1 MTNIIVTH
9 FNPDLDAITAVWLLK
24 RFSQDFLHAEV
35 LFVPAGN
42 TYKNQTVD
50 SNPDIVHVDTGM
62 GKFDHHQR
70 QEKICASNLVFN
82 YLKSK
87 NNNLENNNALIR
99 LIEVVRDIDNFG
111 ECLWPDPTAD
121 YFDFNLS
128 ELLNGLKTA
137 GELKDEGLVE
147 EGMKLLD
154 GVYVGLK
161 IKIKAEKDLAAGI
174 IFDTKWGKAIG
185 CLSHNDLVL
194 KLGQK
199 MGYVLVVQKD
209 GQTEHVRIKARPD
222 SKIDLT
228 EIKEKLAQLDPKA
241 TWFLHISKKML
252 LNGSSRNPEMKPSS
266 LSLKKVIEVLST

>member
-1 MTNIIVTH
+1 MLKIVTH
-9 FNPDLDAITAVWLLK
+9 YNPDLDAITSVWLLK
-24 RFSQDFLHAEV
+24 RFSKDFSNAEV
-35 LFVPAGN
+35 VFVAAGN
-42 TYKNQTVD
+42 TYNNQTAD
-50 SNPDIVHVDTGM
+50 SNMDIVHVDTGM

-70 QEKICASNLVFN
+70 QEKTCASSLVFN

-87 NNNLENNNALIR
+87 NNLENNNALIR

-111 ECLWPDPTAD
+111 ECLWPNPTAD
-121 YFDFNLS
+121 YFDFNLP
-128 ELLNGLKTA
+128 ELLNGMKIA
-137 GELKDEGLVE
+137 GELNDEGLIE

-161 IKIKAEKDLAAGI
+161 IKIKAEKELAQGI

-222 SKIDLT
+222 SRVDLT
-228 EIKEKLAQLDPKA
+228 EIREKLANLDPNA
-241 TWFLHISKKML
+241 TWFLHVSKRML
-252 LNGSSRNPEMKPSS
+252 LNGSSRNPNMKPSQ
-266 LSLKKVIEVLST
+266 LSLKKVIEIIQL